1 MFHPHM
7 LILAA
12 HVLLRATISTVQAHG
27 AGRGIGTVQ
36 HIDAAFPDIAVCTL
50 VGDEIAAA
58 APTDDV
64 AFTCTMRF
72 AA

>member
-12 HVLLRATISTVQAHG
+12 HVLLRATINPVIG
-27 AGRGIGTVQ
+27 APR
-36 HIDAAFPDIAVCTL
+36 HIEATFRDMAACRL
-50 VGDEIAAA
+50 VASESVAA
-58 APTDDV
+58 APIDDV
-64 AFTCTMRF
+64 AFTCTKRF